1 MKILLGVTGCIA
13 AYKSVEL
20 LRLLQNRGCEIHV
33 VMTENAQNFV
43 TPIVLAALSR
53 NKVMTDMFPKEH
65 SQASMEVAIDHIRL
79 AHSIDALLVAPAT
92 ANMIAKFANGL
103 ADDFLSTLYLATKAP
118 VILAPAMNLDM
129 WHHAATQANLR
140 KLATLGVA
148 IVEPDEGYLAEGVFG
163 KGRLAELEKIVERVF
178 RVTAPAQDF
187 RGETVV
193 VTAGPTCEDIDPVR
207 FLTNRSSGRM
217 GYELARAAQ
226 SRGARTVL
234 ISGPTSL
241 DPPASVEFVA
251 VRSADQMR
259 EKVLQYF
266 PEASILIK
274 AAAVADFKPRA
285 LADRKIKKNGKSLVL
300 ELVPTPDILKEV
312 GPQKEG
318 RLVVGFA
325 AETQEILQNGHKK
338 LKEKCL
344 DLMVVNDVTQAGAGF
359 DSDTNIVTILS
370 RDGQEVRFD
379 RRPKSEV
386 AHEIL
391 NQIVAFKKRHV

>member
-1 MKILLGVTGCIA
+1 
-13 AYKSVEL
+13 
-20 LRLLQNRGCEIHV
+20 
-33 VMTENAQNFV
+33 
-43 TPIVLAALSR
+43 
-53 NKVMTDMFPKEH
+53 
-65 SQASMEVAIDHIRL
+65 
-79 AHSIDALLVAPAT
+79 
-92 ANMIAKFANGL
+92 
-103 ADDFLSTLYLATKAP
+103 
-118 VILAPAMNLDM
+118 MNVDM

-148 IVEPDEGYLAEGVFG
+148 IVEPDEGYLAEEIFG

-178 RVTAPAQDF
+178 KVTAPSQDF

-207 FLTNRSSGRM
+207 FLTNRSSGKM

-234 ISGPTSL
+234 VSGPTSL
-241 DPPASVEFVA
+241 EPPASVEFVA

-285 LADRKIKKNGKSLVL
+285 LADRKIKKDGKSLVL

-312 GPQKEG
+312 GPQKKG

-325 AETQEILQNGHKK
+325 AETQEILENGHKK
-338 LKEKCL
+338 LKEKLL

>member
-1 MKILLGVTGCIA
+1 
-13 AYKSVEL
+13 
-20 LRLLQNRGCEIHV
+20 
-33 VMTENAQNFV
+33 
-43 TPIVLAALSR
+43 
-53 NKVMTDMFPKEH
+53 
-65 SQASMEVAIDHIRL
+65 
-79 AHSIDALLVAPAT
+79 
-92 ANMIAKFANGL
+92 
-103 ADDFLSTLYLATKAP
+103 
-118 VILAPAMNLDM
+118 
-129 WHHAATQANLR
+129 
-140 KLATLGVA
+140 
-148 IVEPDEGYLAEGVFG
+148 
-163 KGRLAELEKIVERVF
+163 
-178 RVTAPAQDF
+178 
-187 RGETVV
+187 
-193 VTAGPTCEDIDPVR
+193 
-207 FLTNRSSGRM
+207 M

-259 EKVLQYF
+259 DKVLQYF

-379 RRPKSEV
+379 RRPKNEV